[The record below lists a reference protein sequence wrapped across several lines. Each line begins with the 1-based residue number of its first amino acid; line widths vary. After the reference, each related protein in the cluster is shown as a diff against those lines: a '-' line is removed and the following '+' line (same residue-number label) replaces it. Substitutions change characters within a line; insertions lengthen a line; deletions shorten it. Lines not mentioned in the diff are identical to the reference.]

1 MNSESNQ
8 EIVQEY
14 KYDFKEKEIFS
25 EKFPKGLNEGV
36 VSRISNIK
44 QDTQWLLDFRLN
56 SYKTFL
62 NKKMPTWGANLSVV
76 YFDDIVYYLRAIDNQ
91 ASDWNDLPE
100 GIKNTWDKLGIPEAE
115 RKFLSGVGAQYESEN
130 VYHSIR
136 RELAMKGVI
145 FTDPDMG
152 LNPTEE
158 KIVELAKHLDIPLD
172 LMRSSLLTA

>member
-44 QDTQWLLDFRLN
+44 QDPQWLLDFRLN

-76 YFDDIVYYLRAIDNQ
+76 DFDDIVYYLRAIDNQ

-115 RKFLSGVGAQYESEN
+115 RKFLSGVGAQYECLSEDT
-130 VYHSIR
+130 
-136 RELAMKGVI
+136 EI
-145 FTDPDMG
+145 FT
-152 LNPTEE
+152 NPKGPV
-158 KIVELAKHLDIPLD
+158 KIKNIEVGDYFF
-172 LMRSSLLTA
+172 SFF